1 MCAKDLQQAI
11 DHPSTYTDE
20 MWDNHIH
27 SLLTSLFFHK
37 HTAITRHADKDPIQ
51 MALILM
57 SLQAKNGNFD
67 ACNLIVGKMSALLH
81 TMRLIAVKE
90 IRREADEDLD
100 MEDGDYE

>member
-1 MCAKDLQQAI
+1 MCARELQHAI
-11 DHPSTYTDE
+11 DHGTRYTDE
-20 MWDNHIH
+20 AWDNLIH

-37 HTAITRHADKDPIQ
+37 HTAITREADKDPIQ

-57 SLQAKNGNFD
+57 SLHAGNGNFD
-67 ACNLIVGKMSALLH
+67 SCNLIVGKMSAFLH
-81 TMRLIAVKE
+81 IMRLIAVKE